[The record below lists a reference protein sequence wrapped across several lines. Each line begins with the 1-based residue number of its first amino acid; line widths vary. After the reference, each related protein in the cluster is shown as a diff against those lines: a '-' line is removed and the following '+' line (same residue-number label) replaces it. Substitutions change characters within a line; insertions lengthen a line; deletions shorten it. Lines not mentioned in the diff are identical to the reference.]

1 MFTPT
6 KCLASA
12 PLPASYSSGQLSRAR
27 RAVRSARRRCAR
39 SLEPHA
45 RRARKIEFS
54 KELEDT
60 VALRRNSVSPWPFP
74 ALPGDLL
81 FQGHRK
87 LWQEIALIGRDQA
100 VGLIGERGQ
109 R

>member
-1 MFTPT
+1 
-6 KCLASA
+6 
-12 PLPASYSSGQLSRAR
+12 
-27 RAVRSARRRCAR
+27 
-39 SLEPHA
+39 
-45 RRARKIEFS
+45 
-54 KELEDT
+54 
-60 VALRRNSVSPWPFP
+60 
-74 ALPGDLL
+74 LL